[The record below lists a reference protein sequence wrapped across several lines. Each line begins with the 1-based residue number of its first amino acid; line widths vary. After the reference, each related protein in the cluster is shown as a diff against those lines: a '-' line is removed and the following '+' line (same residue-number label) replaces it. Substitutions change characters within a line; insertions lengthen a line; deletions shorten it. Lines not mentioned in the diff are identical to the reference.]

1 MSNIR
6 TYEISHSEQK
16 PLPILQKDTTD
27 YLLGGSLVMKNGT
40 VDKFLFEGG
49 YAQVKTAAK
58 RFEFYYYNQDHLGN
72 NREVVDAKGG
82 IRQRTNYYAFGMTS
96 DESSSSIQPYK
107 YNGKEFDHMHG
118 LNTYDYG
125 ARQYNPVTARWDR
138 MDPLSEKYYSTS
150 PYAYCANNPVRFID
164 PDGRALEL
172 KGNANDCGRFVS
184 LLNQGAGKDVF
195 AFEGSMV
202 YIANPSAELNNEYS
216 KFIASVIN
224 SENTVSLNVVSS
236 SEEVIIGNYS
246 TQTVDVADMEN
257 LNGAKYT
264 SGALAAI
271 HEVYEQN
278 GIQVKNLNPLIAHGK
293 AMGEESLCR
302 KSGDYC
308 ENFAVYTEYEKGNS
322 TCTSFEIVNKNVNDS
337 ESFTVKNNNIVK

>member
-1 MSNIR
+1 
-6 TYEISHSEQK
+6 
-16 PLPILQKDTTD
+16 
-27 YLLGGSLVMKNGT
+27 MKNGVT
-40 VDKFLFEGG
+40 HNYSQDNFTFC
-49 YAQVKTAAK
+49 
-58 RFEFYYYNQDHLGN
+58 YYDRDHLGN
-72 NREVVDAKGG
+72 VRQVREANGG
-82 IRQRTNYYAFGMTS
+82 SDGRVIQTLNYYPFGAQLCDGTTDS
-96 DESSSSIQPYK
+96 NVQNHK
-107 YNGKEFDHMHG
+107 YNGKEFDGMHG

-125 ARQYNPVTARWDR
+125 ARQYNPVTGRWDR

-150 PYAYCANNPVRFID
+150 PYAYCANNPVSFFD

-236 SEEVIIGNYS
+236 SEEVLIGNYS

-308 ENFAVYTEYEKGNS
+308 ENFAVYTEDEKGNS

>member
-1 MSNIR
+1 MPMRNTMPS
-6 TYEISHSEQK
+6 
-16 PLPILQKDTTD
+16 
-27 YLLGGSLVMKNGT
+27 
-40 VDKFLFEGG
+40 
-49 YAQVKTAAK
+49 
-58 RFEFYYYNQDHLGN
+58 
-72 NREVVDAKGG
+72 KGE
-82 IRQRTNYYAFGMTS
+82 
-96 DESSSSIQPYK
+96 DVQPYK
-107 YNGKEFDHMHG
+107 YNGKELDLMHG

-125 ARQYNPVTARWDR
+125 ARQHDPILARWDR
-138 MDPLSEKYYSTS
+138 IDPLSEKYYSTS

-216 KFIASVIN
+216 KFITSVIN